1 MMSYMLPRTEPML
14 SLIYVVDIGT
24 MLDSYVL
31 QIVMIGVG
39 YGRKSIFC
47 IHLAND
53 VHHVFMSVCRP
64 AAAFASAA
72 NDIA

>member
-1 MMSYMLPRTEPML
+1 MSYMLPRTKPML

-31 QIVMIGVG
+31 QIVMIGGWSRSKVNLLHSPG
-39 YGRKSIFC
+39 
-47 IHLAND
+47 ND
-53 VHHVFMSVCRP
+53 VLHVFMFVCRP
-64 AAAFASAA
+64 VAAFASAT